1 MIIDAHNHPDWHGHD
16 LKKFIANM
24 DKYGIAKSWILS
36 WECPRD
42 EHDPSFGHAFLTN
55 DVYGPISFSRCLSY
69 AEREPDRFI
78 LGYAPDPRRPDAVEQ
93 LRAGVEI
100 YGVKICGEVKVRMM
114 YDNPDA
120 LRLFRYCGEAGL
132 PVVLHIDYEI
142 PKENPHPRPN
152 YWYGGGIEAFERT
165 LTACPDTTFLGHA
178 PGFWAH
184 IANDGAWLSTA
195 YPEGKVEAAGK
206 VQEMLRKY
214 PNLYGDL
221 SAGSGL
227 NALKRDPEH
236 AKLFIEEF
244 QDRLL
249 FARDFFD
256 GRLLEF
262 LNELDLP
269 GEIQEKVFYKNAEKL
284 IHLD

>member
-1 MIIDAHNHPDWHGHD
+1 PFA
-16 LKKFIANM
+16 
-24 DKYGIAKSWILS
+24 
-36 WECPRD
+36 
-42 EHDPSFGHAFLTN
+42 
-55 DVYGPISFSRCLSY
+55 RCLSY

-142 PKENPHPRPN
+142 PKENPFPRPN
-152 YWYGGGIEAFERT
+152 YWYGGGIEAFERA
-165 LTACPDTTFLGHA
+165 LASCPDTKFLGHA

-184 IANDGAWLSTA
+184 IANDGAWLTTS

-214 PNLYGDL
+214 PNLFGDL

-227 NALKRDPEH
+227 NALTRDPEH

-262 LNELDLP
+262 LNELGLP
-269 GEIQEKVFYKNAEKL
+269 GDIRDKIFYKNAEKL
-284 IHLD
+284 IHID